1 MKTFQTNKSKPREYY
16 VELGVY
22 KIPFPVERSQ
32 RPKRRWSE
40 GKMEGEGEGKEKVDV
55 KRIRKKREGKRHG
68 KEKSKGKGEKY
79 FAEKR
84 E

>member
-1 MKTFQTNKSKPREYY
+1 
-16 VELGVY
+16 
-22 KIPFPVERSQ
+22 
-32 RPKRRWSE
+32 
-40 GKMEGEGEGKEKVDV
+40 MEGEGEGKEKVDV
-55 KRIRKKREGKRHG
+55 KRITKKKGGKRERGEGKRHG